1 MEKKGLSNFLG
12 MISRLYGDYKPQI
25 IFLAVL
31 GFLSGG
37 FEALGVSMVIPIFS
51 RASGAFAEKNEIT
64 ALFDKLFYF
73 LGFEPSLNFLL
84 ILITVFFILRACI
97 LFIFE
102 FLRMKISVD
111 YEKNTRI
118 TLYKEFLYARWSYL
132 LRQKIGHLENTLMVD
147 VGVATNF
154 LSLLT
159 NSILNVASLS
169 VYLVVAFSIS
179 FYMTMFALFVGG
191 VLIFLFKPLIA
202 KNRLYSHDMVLLN
215 KSIAHDINEN
225 IVGSKTIKSLNAE
238 KSMANFVST
247 LFLKLRIIKIKQA
260 LVKSFTN
267 STVEPVSLII
277 IVVIFALSYS
287 RSGFNFA
294 VFAVLLYMIQR
305 IFVYVGRAQVSLHGL
320 VGSVPYAERALLL
333 KDELLHEKEINNGNK
348 SFLFEKELSF
358 KNVSFGYIDSKS
370 VIEKMDFSLK
380 KGEMLGVVGFS
391 GAGKT
396 TVADLVLRFF
406 DPLTGKI
413 FLDDIDIREINLV
426 DWRKNIGYVTQDM
439 FLLNDTIENNIKF
452 YETNVSRKDY
462 DRAVNLAYVMDFAKN
477 FPEGLKTTVGERG
490 LQLSVGQR
498 QRVALARVLARHPKI
513 LVLDEATSSLDNES
527 ESLIKGSI
535 ESLKGKITL
544 LVIAHRLSTVL
555 NCDRILVLRDGKIVE
570 SDSPKNLLENNDS
583 HFYRLYHSK

>member
-287 RSGFNFA
+287 RFGFNFA